1 MGGER
6 ISIME
11 QLRQVTDPR
20 GRQGRVY
27 PLESL
32 LGMLLL
38 GALHGES
45 SLRGMWQWAR
55 VRWEQVWEP
64 LGLARAERQPALSTL
79 WNLLQQVMCRRWRRC
94 YRNGCAN

>member
-1 MGGER
+1 MEGER

-38 GALHGES
+38 GALHGEN
-45 SLRGMWQWAR
+45 SLRGMWQWAM
-55 VRWEQVWEP
+55 VRWEQVWKP
-64 LGLARAERQPALSTL
+64 LGFVRAERQPALTTL
-79 WNLLQQVMCRRWRRC
+79 WNLLR
-94 YRNGCAN
+94 